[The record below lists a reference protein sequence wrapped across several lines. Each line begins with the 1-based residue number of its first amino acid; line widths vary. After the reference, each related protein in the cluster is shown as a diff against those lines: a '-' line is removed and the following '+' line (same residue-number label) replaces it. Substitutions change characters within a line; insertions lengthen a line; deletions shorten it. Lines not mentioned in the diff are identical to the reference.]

1 MQPNTGNTP
10 PNMQPNVQPN
20 MQPKP
25 GVTIRGR
32 RFTLPWVIGGVVAVL
47 VILSCGCCGT
57 VSLAS
62 ALNGGNG
69 AQATATTGQ
78 SGQAQA
84 THAPATPKATATPKP
99 TPKPLTPAEAA
110 QAAIAAQLTA
120 DGQTTDGLKVTWDA
134 SSKTL
139 TVEHDA
145 QDNLTGD
152 LIKVGIQLDAFA
164 VMKSAYTA
172 NWGGHPD
179 TVIFHDNG
187 ATQDKYGNASKGP
200 WGTAV
205 LNSDTAALF
214 NWGNLDRESAWNA
227 YDVAYYISG
236 L

>member
-1 MQPNTGNTP
+1 MRATKGTGEDMQPNTQPNTP
-10 PNMQPNVQPN
+10 PNMQPN
-20 MQPKP
+20 MQPRP
-25 GVTIRGR
+25 GITIRGR

-57 VSLAS
+57 VTLAS

-69 AQATATTGQ
+69 A
-78 SGQAQA
+78 AQA
-84 THAPATPKATATPKP
+84 THTPATPKATA

-110 QAAIAAQLTA
+110 QAAIATQLTA

-214 NWGNLDRESAWNA
+214 NWGNLDRESAWSA

>member
-1 MQPNTGNTP
+1 MQPNTP
-10 PNMQPNVQPN
+10 PNMQPNAQPR
-20 MQPKP
+20 P
-25 GVTIRGR
+25 GITIRGR

-62 ALNGGNG
+62 ALNGNGNG

-78 SGQAQA
+78 SGAQTQA

-110 QAAIAAQLTA
+110 QAAIAAQLQS
-120 DGQTTDGLKVTWDA
+120 DGANTDGLKVTWDA

-152 LIKVGIQLDAFA
+152 LIKVGIQIDAFA
-164 VMKSAYTA
+164 VMKAAYTKW
-172 NWGGHPD
+172 NGHPD

>member
-1 MQPNTGNTP
+1 MQPGGQT
-10 PNMQPNVQPN
+10 QPNAQT
-20 MQPKP
+20 QQ
-25 GVTIRGR
+25 GAGITIRGR

-47 VILSCGCCGT
+47 VVLTCGCCGT
-57 VSLAS
+57 VGLAS

-69 AQATATTGQ
+69 TARATATTGQ
-78 SGQAQA
+78 VGQAQA

-99 TPKPLTPAEAA
+99 TPKPLTPEQQA
-110 QAAIAAQLTA
+110 QAAIAAQLKA

-164 VMKSAYTA
+164 VMKAAYTK
-172 NWGGHPD
+172 WDGHPD

-214 NWGNLDRESAWNA
+214 NWANLDRNSAWSA